1 MAARCLTMLPATRY
15 EILLTRNLHIPFS
28 SSPLHARSPTREYI
42 SAVSPVCRLC
52 HPWVPSSQTCADKL
66 RTSVSANFIPNPQIL
81 CVLYRFVL
89 YILLLSELSEQ
100 FLLPEQFS
108 LPEQSKAPKHVAI
121 FRSNPVWMLQIDD
134 PQGSTSQFAFYF
146 SLLPL
151 HTLKHSMR
159 ICKCNI
165 LLPRLIIDTLSAT
178 IRPSRGPTNLL
189 RITWIILCRMLVL
202 CHRYRHLLRFKSIIF
217 VHFIEI
223 FAIFRKQ
230 MFYFVLFSCL
240 AFDEIS

>member
-1 MAARCLTMLPATRY
+1 MAARCLTMLSGTRY
-15 EILLTRNLHIPFS
+15 EIPLTRNLHIPFS
-28 SSPLHARSPTREYI
+28 SSPLHARSPTRKYI

-81 CVLYRFVL
+81 CVLYRSVL
-89 YILLLSELSEQ
+89 CILLLSEQ
-100 FLLPEQFS
+100 FLLPEQLS

-121 FRSNPVWMLQIDD
+121 FRGNPVWMLQIDD
-134 PQGSTSQFAFYF
+134 LQGSTSQFAFYF

-165 LLPRLIIDTLSAT
+165 LLPRLVIDTLSAA

-189 RITWIILCRMLVL
+189 RITWVILCKTLVL
-202 CHRYRHLLRFKSIIF
+202 CHWYRYLLRFKSIIF
-217 VHFIEI
+217 VHFAEI

-230 MFYFVLFSCL
+230 MFYFVLFSCIE
-240 AFDEIS
+240 FDEIS